1 MQMQE
6 RTSRLALTVLWTTV
20 RYSATFWLGGQTL
33 LAFGSNAENDIT
45 DASSALSPKPVA
57 GPELLF
63 ERRPHELPI
72 TFPAVG
78 QPVSQDEHASG
89 ASGLCRGGEWCGMCF
104 VSCLW
109 IPGSKLH
116 MLRSYLQDGVYSFWQ
131 IQDLT

>member
-1 MQMQE
+1 MGMIQMQE

-20 RYSATFWLGGQTL
+20 HYSATFWLGGQTL

-57 GPELLF
+57 DPELLF

-78 QPVSQDEHASG
+78 QSVSQS
-89 ASGLCRGGEWCGMCF
+89 R
-104 VSCLW
+104 
-109 IPGSKLH
+109 
-116 MLRSYLQDGVYSFWQ
+116 
-131 IQDLT
+131 